1 MCVPARRS
9 LKVQTAA
16 GEALEPHERA
26 AAPGQSN
33 QEGALLLFFLFFL
46 AGCEWKEGGVLPSG
60 WSSASLEGSCF
71 PLTCVVSW
79 EGCCVS
85 SASGRAE
92 RHSHLQRGLGWRS
105 GVHNSVTFSIVCCL
119 TVLKMQTMRQDL

>member
-1 MCVPARRS
+1 MKG
-9 LKVQTAA
+9 LQLQ
-16 GEALEPHERA
+16 GRA
-26 AAPGQSN
+26 IKRVLSCFF
-33 QEGALLLFFLFFL
+33 FFLFL

-105 GVHNSVTFSIVCCL
+105 GVHNR
-119 TVLKMQTMRQDL
+119 VLDSA